1 LVGDA
6 GGMVAHTSGEG
17 IYFSMASGRMAA
29 QAVHAFFGYK
39 EKLETYEK
47 RFQQKYGSM
56 FDFLEFLEKAS
67 YTSNKRREWFTDM
80 CRVRTVQ
87 RLTFDSYL
95 FKDMATVKPTDHLSL
110 AYEGV
115 ISAVLHWWLAPKTP
129 IASEPPHITAKEA
142 LLATRSA
149 IRAGV
154 QAEEAVV

>member
-1 LVGDA
+1 
-6 GGMVAHTSGEG
+6 M
-17 IYFSMASGRMAA
+17 
-29 QAVHAFFGYK
+29 HAFFGYK

-95 FKDMATVKPTDHLSL
+95 FKDMATVKPNDHLSL

-115 ISAVLHWWLAPKTP
+115 ISAVLQLVAG
-129 IASEPPHITAKEA
+129 AEDADRERTAAHHREGSTLGDA
-142 LLATRSA
+142 VGDPRR
-149 IRAGV
+149 RAGGRSGRLSRANDGV
-154 QAEEAVV
+154 ALAVF